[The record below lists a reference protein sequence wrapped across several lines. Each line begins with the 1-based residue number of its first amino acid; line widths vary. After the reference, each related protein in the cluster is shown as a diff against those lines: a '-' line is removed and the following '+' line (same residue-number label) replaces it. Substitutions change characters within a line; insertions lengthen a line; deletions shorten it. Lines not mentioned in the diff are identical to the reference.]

1 MVASSMM
8 VTVVASHD
16 VVMVEAIPRALW
28 SVMFELMSSSVC
40 PAILKESSGHEIGVV
55 PLVVCQLP

>member
-1 MVASSMM
+1 
-8 VTVVASHD
+8 
-16 VVMVEAIPRALW
+16 MVEAIPRSLW
-28 SVMFELMSSSVC
+28 SVMFELMSSTIC